1 MGHHV
6 ENTGATMM
14 RYLELFRSSYFD
26 DISLDQWTPLTPPEL
41 VSARLKLDRLMDA
54 LRKSKAPVVSA

>member
-1 MGHHV
+1 
-6 ENTGATMM
+6 MM

-54 LRKSKAPVVSA
+54 LRKPKAPVVSA